1 MRKYSTAT
9 RALRPERPSVTIA
22 CLGWGSLIW
31 EPRKL
36 PVRGEWL
43 EDGPKLPLEFAR
55 ESKDGRMTL
64 VIVEQ
69 GVPLPTLWAE
79 LNVGSIEEAVQALF
93 EREEAEWIGS
103 IGRWPLDR
111 RPHHFSAEIGVW
123 TQEKGLDGVVWTDL
137 KAGFRPDRASVP
149 TLEEVISHLSSLN
162 DEARE
167 KAARYLLNAPAQ
179 IATPYRPQL
188 ERLLS

>member
-1 MRKYSTAT
+1 
-9 RALRPERPSVTIA
+9 VTIA

-31 EPRKL
+31 DPRRL
-36 PVRGEWL
+36 PVNGEWL

-69 GVPLPTLWAE
+69 GPPVPTLWAE
-79 LNVGSIEEAVQALF
+79 LDVGNIKEAVQALV

-111 RPHHFSAEIGVW
+111 RPHRFSAEIGTW
-123 TQEKGLDGVVWTDL
+123 AQEKGLDGVVWTDL
-137 KAGFRPDRASVP
+137 KSGFRPDRVSVP
-149 TLEEVISHLSSLN
+149 TLEEVARHLSSLSG
-162 DEARE
+162 EARE
-167 KAARYLLNAPAQ
+167 KAARYLFRAPAQ
-179 IATPYRPQL
+179 IATPYRPEL

>member
-1 MRKYSTAT
+1 
-9 RALRPERPSVTIA
+9 VTVA

-31 EPRKL
+31 DPRKL
-36 PVRGEWL
+36 PVLGEWL

-64 VIVEQ
+64 VLVEQ
-69 GVPLPTLWAE
+69 GAPVPTLWAE
-79 LNVGSIEEAVQALF
+79 LDVGNIREAVQALF

-103 IGRWPLDR
+103 IGRWPLAR
-111 RPHHFSAEIGVW
+111 RPHRFSAEIGAW
-123 TQEKGLDGVVWTDL
+123 AQERGLNGVVWTDL
-137 KAGFRPDRASVP
+137 KAGFRPDRESVP
-149 TLEEVISHLSSLN
+149 TLEEVICHLFSLN

-167 KAARYLLNAPAQ
+167 KAAHYLFSAPAQ
-179 IATPYRPQL
+179 IATPYRLEL